1 MSDRRGPRAE
11 LCNGEDATTAE
22 ELSGGPPLSAVA
34 MLEGAFTELHS
45 LLFTGVVGS
54 LKNGNEVTVH
64 HNQEQSG
71 TIF

>member
-1 MSDRRGPRAE
+1 
-11 LCNGEDATTAE
+11 
-22 ELSGGPPLSAVA
+22 